1 MPTAETIRVARRVRE
16 AFAPSGLT
24 PLQAKLYS
32 QRIRREMGREGL
44 PTFEAGAVFT
54 YLEDAIF
61 LLDCALIEREGDPG
75 GSWRMGVKRA
85 AEILEWLSQPSLRPE
100 RSPLHLLSAAAF
112 QVAAYPA
119 MALGELQRVPNDD
132 SESKILLQFLRADF
146 PATLALIHDFWR
158 LHLTSERTALP
169 ASSEFSIEIVRHSV
183 MAIGAVCSYFKTGES
198 QLVHRSLTKIT
209 NIAKSLLHSRDPYSY
224 LLARLVGASCER
236 FVETSLWPKLFQL
249 SATSPPGAAKALVQF
264 ARSSF
269 ANKRALVWPAKL
281 PESTGLRKIRLLSC
295 ARLQAPEKPPWRR
308 SELFRAFSVLIPTP
322 LLV

>member
-146 PATLALIHDFWR
+146 PATLALIHDFGVCISR
-158 LHLTSERTALP
+158 RREQHFLP
-169 ASSEFSIEIVRHSV
+169 QASSLLKSCGTRSWPLARYVVTSKPEKVSLSIDHLR
-183 MAIGAVCSYFKTGES
+183 
-198 QLVHRSLTKIT
+198 RSLI
-209 NIAKSLLHSRDPYSY
+209 
-224 LLARLVGASCER
+224 
-236 FVETSLWPKLFQL
+236 
-249 SATSPPGAAKALVQF
+249 
-264 ARSSF
+264 
-269 ANKRALVWPAKL
+269 
-281 PESTGLRKIRLLSC
+281 
-295 ARLQAPEKPPWRR
+295 
-308 SELFRAFSVLIPTP
+308 
-322 LLV
+322 